1 MALNWCGPVSVNS
14 SLSRHV
20 PRVTMTESVYGHA
33 AGYGL
38 TEIAGQDNDGQPNL
52 QGLTLQDRKM
62 TDKLAGPDFAG
73 QDNDGQT
80 SRASHCNAGQTSQAC
95 ILSELSK

>member
-1 MALNWCGPVSVNS
+1 MPKIVNS
-14 SLSRHV
+14 F
-20 PRVTMTESVYGHA
+20 TA
-33 AGYGL
+33 DGL

-62 TDKLAGPDFAG
+62 TDKLAGPDIVE

-80 SRASHCNAGQTSQAC
+80 SRA
-95 ILSELSK
+95 